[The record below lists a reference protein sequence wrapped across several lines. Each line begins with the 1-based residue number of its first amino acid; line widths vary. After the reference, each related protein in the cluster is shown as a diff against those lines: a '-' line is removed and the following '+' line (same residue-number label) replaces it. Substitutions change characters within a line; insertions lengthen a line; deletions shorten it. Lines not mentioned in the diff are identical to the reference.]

1 MWKSGIHHR
10 GISCP
15 YFILRWR
22 SSDVIR
28 LTPRANQ
35 DLIDDSKLG
44 RLDLEASERIRQRL
58 KERFAQVPGE
68 RKPVDEMVAERTGR
82 KL

>member
-1 MWKSGIHHR
+1 M
-10 GISCP
+10 
-15 YFILRWR
+15 
-22 SSDVIR
+22 R
-28 LTPRANQ
+28 LGPRANQ
-35 DLIDDSKLG
+35 DLIHDGKLG

-58 KERFAQVPGE
+58 KERFAQQGPSE